1 MTSLEEGAEMEDV
14 PEIELGG
21 RLRPWVRPLNPQQQR
36 PAKTGSSNGVPYV
49 LRELAENL
57 DSRPP
62 PTPAEAESLK
72 ESLEIC
78 DQLPGRMRV

>member
-36 PAKTGSSNGVPYV
+36 PAKTGSSTGVPYV

-57 DSRPP
+57 DSRPQ

-78 DQLPGRMRV
+78 L